1 MNSNTQ
7 TEKTDVI
14 VSLDIGSSKIVA
26 LAAELSAVGEIKLL
40 GQGTYFYKDSS
51 IRGIKKGMVV
61 NIEATV
67 KAISKAI
74 EELEIMANCQ
84 VNEVFSGIS
93 GTHIQ
98 CQDSNGMA
106 VVQNKEITDSDLAYA
121 MQAANA
127 TRISSD
133 ETILHTIVQDFIIDG
148 QVGVRDPI
156 GMDAKRLEVRVHII
170 TGTNTAIQ
178 NIQKCIHRCGLTVP
192 QLILQPL
199 ASSYAA
205 LTDDE
210 KDVGVCLVDIGAGT
224 TEVAIFENGA
234 LQHTAII
241 PIAGDQ
247 ITSDIGVAL
256 RVSTKDAE
264 GIKIKNGVALQQIA
278 AIDEEVLAPGIG
290 DRKSRLISRQTLAG
304 FIQPRIEEIYRLVDR
319 EIKECK
325 KPLNLRAGI
334 VITGGSALMPG
345 MVPLGEEIFH
355 NTVKIGIPTYKGH
368 LDDMVCTPQHAAAM
382 GLLMMAVRE
391 ERQIKASNKIDMKV
405 FFKRTIEWVRRNF

>member
-224 TEVAIFENGA
+224 TEVVIFENGA